1 MLRPPIKSPAQHTE
15 ERSAPGKAPMRTLIF
30 TGKGGVGKTSVAAA
44 TALRAADMGLRTL
57 VMSTDPA
64 HSLADSLDLEGP
76 LGPEPVAIT
85 PNLYALEVSIYHDI
99 ESNWGI
105 VRQHFSQLM
114 AEQGVEGIL
123 ADEMSILPGMEEAFP
138 LIRIKKHKDEGDY
151 DLLVID
157 CAPTGETLR
166 LLSAPETFKWAINML
181 RGAEKFVIKPLLRPM
196 GKINPTLGKMIAP
209 TEVYEAVDD
218 MFAQMVGATETLT
231 NPMETSVRLV
241 MNPEK
246 MVIKESQRALT
257 YLSMYGM
264 TVDTVVVNKILP
276 VDQDSGYLNHWK
288 DVQQRYLQDVEHSFN
303 PLPIY
308 HVPYYAEEVVGIEKL
323 RAMGRDI
330 YGDTD
335 PTAVLYKEAPM
346 DLAKLEDGS
355 YRIKI
360 KLPFADVNQLDLFQN
375 GDELVIQ
382 IGDFR
387 RIMTL
392 PVSLA
397 GQEAG
402 QAEMEGDWLIVPFY
416 AAEDVRS

>member
-1 MLRPPIKSPAQHTE
+1 
-15 ERSAPGKAPMRTLIF
+15 MRTLIF

-76 LGPEPVAIT
+76 LGPEPIDIA
-85 PNLYALEVSIYHDI
+85 PNLKALEVSIYHDI

-105 VRQHFSQLM
+105 VREHFAQLM

-138 LIRIKKHKDEGDY
+138 LIRIKKHKDDGDY

-166 LLSAPETFKWAINML
+166 LLSAPETFKWAMGML

-196 GKINPTLGKMIAP
+196 SKLNPTLNKMIAP
-209 TEVYEAVDD
+209 TEVYEAVDN
-218 MFAQMVGATETLT
+218 MFEQMVGVTETLT
-231 NPMETSVRLV
+231 NPLETSVRLV

-288 DVQQRYLQDVEHSFN
+288 DVQQRYLQEVQHSFT
-303 PLPIY
+303 PLPIR
-308 HVPYYAEEVVGIEKL
+308 HVPYYAEEVVGLEKL

-330 YGDTD
+330 YGDAD
-335 PTAVLYKEAPM
+335 PTAVVYKQAPM
-346 DLAKLEDGS
+346 DIAKVGEGS
-355 YRIKI
+355 YRVKI
-360 KLPFADVNQLDLFQN
+360 KLPFADVSQLDLFQN
-375 GDELVIQ
+375 GDELVVQ

-392 PVSLA
+392 PISLA
-397 GQEAG
+397 GLEAG
-402 QAEMEGDWLIVPFY
+402 QAEMEDDWLIVPFL
-416 AAEDVRS
+416 APQGVAQ

>member
-1 MLRPPIKSPAQHTE
+1 
-15 ERSAPGKAPMRTLIF
+15 MRTLIF

-76 LGPEPVAIT
+76 LGPEPVQIT
-85 PNLYALEVSIYHDI
+85 PRLFALEVSIYHDI

-105 VRQHFSQLM
+105 VREHFAQLM

-138 LIRIKKHKDEGDY
+138 LIRIKKHKDQGDY

-196 GKINPTLGKMIAP
+196 GKLNPMLGKMIAP

-218 MFAQMVGATETLT
+218 MFAQMVGVTETLT
-231 NPMETSVRLV
+231 NPYETSVRLV

-288 DVQQRYLQDVEHSFN
+288 NVQQRYLQDVEHSFT

-308 HVPYYAEEVVGIEKL
+308 HVPYYAEEVVGLAKL
-323 RAMGRDI
+323 RKMGRDI
-330 YGDTD
+330 YGESD
-335 PTAVLYKEAPM
+335 PTAVLYTEAPM
-346 DLAKLEDGS
+346 DLAKLDDGT
-355 YRIKI
+355 YRVKI

-375 GDELVIQ
+375 GDELVVQ

-387 RIMTL
+387 RIITL

-416 AAEDVRS
+416 ATSAVRS

>member
-1 MLRPPIKSPAQHTE
+1 
-15 ERSAPGKAPMRTLIF
+15 MRTLIF

-76 LGPEPVAIT
+76 LGPEPVRIT
-85 PNLYALEVSIYHDI
+85 PTLDALEVSIYHDI

-105 VRQHFSQLM
+105 VREHFSQLM

-138 LIRIKKHKDEGDY
+138 LIRIKKHKDAGDY
-151 DLLVID
+151 DLLVVD

-166 LLSAPETFKWAINML
+166 LLSAPESFKWAIGML
-181 RGAEKFVIKPLLRPM
+181 RGAEKFLIKPLLRPM
-196 GKINPTLGKMIAP
+196 SKITPGLNKMVAP

-218 MFAQMVGATETLT
+218 LFRQMEGVTETLA
-231 NPMETSVRLV
+231 NPLETSIRLV

-288 DVQQRYLQDVEHSFN
+288 EIQQRYLQDVQNSFT
-303 PLPIY
+303 PLPIR
-308 HVPYYAEEVVGIEKL
+308 HVPYYAEEVVGLEKL
-323 RAMGRDI
+323 RTMGRDI
-330 YGDTD
+330 YADTD
-335 PTAVLYKEAPM
+335 PTAVLYQEAPM
-346 DLAKLEDGS
+346 DITKLGDGS
-355 YRIKI
+355 YRVKL

-392 PVSLA
+392 PTSLA

-402 QAEMEGDWLIVPFY
+402 QAEMDGDWLIVPFY
-416 AAEDVRS
+416 AANGVRA

>member
-1 MLRPPIKSPAQHTE
+1 
-15 ERSAPGKAPMRTLIF
+15 MRTLIF

-76 LGPEPVAIT
+76 LGPDPVRIT
-85 PNLYALEVSIYHDI
+85 STLDALEVSIYHDI

-138 LIRIKKHKDEGDY
+138 LIRIKKHKDAGDY

-166 LLSAPETFKWAINML
+166 LLSAPESFKWAIGML
-181 RGAEKFVIKPLLRPM
+181 RGAEKYLIKPLIRPM
-196 GKINPTLGKMIAP
+196 SRITPGLNKVVAP
-209 TEVYEAVDD
+209 SEVYEAVDD
-218 MFAQMVGATETLT
+218 LFRQMEGVTETLA
-231 NPMETSVRLV
+231 NPLETSIRLV

-264 TVDTVVVNKILP
+264 TVDMVVVNKILP

-288 DVQQRYLQDVEHSFN
+288 EIQQRYLQDVEQSFV
-303 PLPIY
+303 PLPIRR
-308 HVPYYAEEVVGIEKL
+308 VPYYAEEVVGLEKL
-323 RAMGRDI
+323 RVMGEDI
-330 YGDTD
+330 YGDID
-335 PTAVLYKEAPM
+335 PTAVLYREAPM
-346 DLAKLEDGS
+346 DISKLHDGT
-355 YRIKI
+355 YRVKL

-387 RIMTL
+387 RVITL
-392 PVSLA
+392 PTSLA

-402 QAEMEGDWLIVPFY
+402 QAEMDGDWLIVPFY
-416 AAEDVRS
+416 AANGVRS

>member
-1 MLRPPIKSPAQHTE
+1 
-15 ERSAPGKAPMRTLIF
+15 MRTLIF

-44 TALRAADMGLRTL
+44 TAVRAAEQGLRTL

-76 LGPEPVAIT
+76 LGPDPVRIAN
-85 PNLYALEVSIYHDI
+85 NLDALEVSIYHDI
-99 ESNWGI
+99 EENWGI
-105 VRQHFSQLM
+105 VREHFAQLM

-138 LIRIKKHKDEGDY
+138 LIRIKKHRDDNDY

-166 LLSAPETFKWAINML
+166 LLSAPETFKWAIAML
-181 RGAEKFVIKPLLRPM
+181 RGAERYLVKPLLRPM
-196 GKINPTLGKMIAP
+196 SKITPGLSKVVAP
-209 TEVYEAVDD
+209 AEVYDAIDS
-218 MFAQMVGATETLT
+218 MFAQMEGVASLLT
-231 NPMETSVRLV
+231 NPNETSVRLV

-264 TVDTVVVNKILP
+264 TVDTVIVNKILP
-276 VDQDSGYLNHWK
+276 LEQDSGYLNHWK
-288 DVQQRYLQDVEHSFN
+288 DIQQRYLQDVEHSFT
-303 PLPIY
+303 PLPI
-308 HVPYYAEEVVGIEKL
+308 HQVPYYPEEVVGL
-323 RAMGRDI
+323 NSLHQMGLDI
-330 YGDTD
+330 YGSSD
-335 PTAVLYKEAPM
+335 PTAVLYREAPM
-346 DLAKLEDGS
+346 DISKLDDGTYS
-355 YRIKI
+355 VRLR
-360 KLPFADVNQLDLFQN
+360 LPFADVDQLDLFQN

-392 PVSLA
+392 PTSLA
-397 GQEAG
+397 GLEAG
-402 QAEMEGDWLIVPFY
+402 QAEMDGAWLIVPFGTPEPV
-416 AAEDVRS
+416 AG

>member
-1 MLRPPIKSPAQHTE
+1 
-15 ERSAPGKAPMRTLIF
+15 MRTLIF

-44 TALRAADMGLRTL
+44 TAVRAADRGLRTL

-76 LGPEPVAIT
+76 LGPEPVAVT
-85 PNLYALEVSIYHDI
+85 PYLHALEVSIYHDI
-99 ESNWGI
+99 ENNWGI
-105 VRQHFSQLM
+105 VREHFSQLM
-114 AEQGVEGIL
+114 AEQGVQGIL

-138 LIRIKKHKDEGDY
+138 LIRIKHHKDRGDY
-151 DLLVID
+151 DLLIID

-166 LLSAPETFKWAINML
+166 LLSAPETFKWAISML
-181 RGAEKFVIKPLLRPM
+181 RSAERFLIKPILRPM
-196 GKINPTLGKMIAP
+196 SKITPGLNKMVAP
-209 TEVYEAVDD
+209 SEVYDAVDD
-218 MFAQMVGATETLT
+218 MFRQMEGITTTLS
-231 NPMETSVRLV
+231 NPMETSIRLV

-257 YLSMYGM
+257 YLSMYGL

-288 DVQQRYLQDVEHSFN
+288 DIQQRYLQEVEHGFA
-303 PLPIY
+303 PLPIR
-308 HVPYYAEEVVGIEKL
+308 HVPYYPEEVVGIAKL
-323 RAMGRDI
+323 RQMGNDI

-335 PTAVLYKEAPM
+335 PTAVLYNESPL
-346 DLAKLEDGS
+346 DISKLQDGS
-355 YRIKI
+355 YRVKI
-360 KLPFADVNQLDLFQN
+360 KLPFADVSQLDLFQN
-375 GDELVIQ
+375 GDELVVQ

-387 RIMTL
+387 RILTL
-392 PVSLA
+392 PTSLA

-416 AAEDVRS
+416 AAVPVR

>member
-1 MLRPPIKSPAQHTE
+1 
-15 ERSAPGKAPMRTLIF
+15 MRTLIF

-64 HSLADSLDLEGP
+64 HSLADSLDLDGP
-76 LGPEPVAIT
+76 LGPEPVRIT
-85 PNLYALEVSIYHDI
+85 PTLDALEVSIYHDI

-105 VRQHFSQLM
+105 VREHFSQLM

-138 LIRIKKHKDEGDY
+138 LIRIKKHKDAGDY
-151 DLLVID
+151 DLLVVD

-166 LLSAPETFKWAINML
+166 LLSSPGSFKWAISML
-181 RGAEKFVIKPLLRPM
+181 RGAEKFLIKPLLRPM
-196 GKINPTLGKMIAP
+196 SRLTPGLNKMVAP
-209 TEVYEAVDD
+209 AEVYEAVDD
-218 MFAQMVGATETLT
+218 MFRQMEGITETLA
-231 NPMETSVRLV
+231 NPEETSIRLV

-246 MVIKESQRALT
+246 MVIKESQRAFT

-276 VDQDSGYLNHWK
+276 VDKDSGYLNHWK
-288 DVQQRYLQDVEHSFN
+288 EIQQRYLQEVEHSFS
-303 PLPIY
+303 PLPIR
-308 HVPYYAEEVVGIEKL
+308 HVPYYAEEVVGLAKL
-323 RAMGRDI
+323 RVMGNDI

-335 PTAVLYKEAPM
+335 PTAVLYREAP
-346 DLAKLEDGS
+346 LEISKLPDGS
-355 YRIKI
+355 YRVKI
-360 KLPFADVNQLDLFQN
+360 KLPFADVSQLDLYQN

-392 PVSLA
+392 PISLA

-416 AAEDVRS
+416 AAVAVRR

>member
-1 MLRPPIKSPAQHTE
+1 
-15 ERSAPGKAPMRTLIF
+15 MRTLIF

-76 LGPEPVAIT
+76 LGPEPVRIT
-85 PNLYALEVSIYHDI
+85 ATLDALEVSIYHDI

-138 LIRIKKHKDEGDY
+138 LIRIKKHKDAGDY

-166 LLSAPETFKWAINML
+166 LLSAPESFKWAIGML
-181 RGAEKFVIKPLLRPM
+181 RGAEKYLIKPLIRPM
-196 GKINPTLGKMIAP
+196 SRITPGLNKMVAP
-209 TEVYEAVDD
+209 SEVYEAVDD
-218 MFAQMVGATETLT
+218 LFRQMEGVTETLA
-231 NPMETSVRLV
+231 NPLETSIRLV

-264 TVDTVVVNKILP
+264 TVDMVIVNKILP
-276 VDQDSGYLNHWK
+276 TDKDSGYLNHWK
-288 DVQQRYLQDVEHSFN
+288 EIQQRYLQDVEHSFV
-303 PLPIY
+303 PLPIRR
-308 HVPYYAEEVVGIEKL
+308 VPYYAEEVVGLEKL
-323 RAMGRDI
+323 RIMGQDV
-330 YGDTD
+330 YGDSD
-335 PTAVLYKEAPM
+335 PTAVLYRQAPM
-346 DLAKLEDGS
+346 DISKLHDGT
-355 YRIKI
+355 YRVKL

-375 GDELVIQ
+375 GDELVVQ

-387 RIMTL
+387 RVITL
-392 PVSLA
+392 PTSLA

-402 QAEMEGDWLIVPFY
+402 QAEMDGDWLIVPFY
-416 AAEDVRS
+416 AANGVRT

>member
-1 MLRPPIKSPAQHTE
+1 
-15 ERSAPGKAPMRTLIF
+15 MRTLIF
-30 TGKGGVGKTSVAAA
+30 TGKGGVGKTSVAAS

-64 HSLADSLDLEGP
+64 HSLADSLDMEGP
-76 LGPEPVAIT
+76 LGPGPVRLT
-85 PNLYALEVSIYHDI
+85 PYLDALEVSIYHDI

-105 VRQHFSQLM
+105 VREHFSQLM

-138 LIRIKKHKDEGDY
+138 LIRIRQHKEADDY

-166 LLSAPETFKWAINML
+166 LLSAPETFKWAIAML
-181 RGAEKFVIKPLLRPM
+181 RGAERFLVKPLLRPM
-196 GKINPTLGKMIAP
+196 SKITPGLNKMVAP
-209 TEVYEAVDD
+209 SEVYEAIDN
-218 MFAQMVGATETLT
+218 MFTQMEGVTSLLT
-231 NPMETSVRLV
+231 DPHETSVRLV

-276 VDQDSGYLNHWK
+276 LDQDSGYLNHWK
-288 DVQQRYLQDVEHSFN
+288 DIQQRYLQEVEHSFT

-308 HVPYYAEEVVGIEKL
+308 RVPYYAEEVVGLEKL
-323 RAMGRDI
+323 RRMGVDI
-330 YGDTD
+330 YGDTN
-335 PTAVLYKEAPM
+335 PTAILYEQSPM
-346 DLAKLEDGS
+346 DISKQSDGV
-355 YRIKI
+355 YQVRL
-360 KLPFADVNQLDLFQN
+360 KLPFADVDQLDLFQN

-392 PVSLA
+392 PTSLA
-397 GQEAG
+397 GLEAG
-402 QAEMEGDWLIVPFY
+402 QAEMEGDWLSVPFY
-416 AAEDVRS
+416 SAAVSANGR

>member
-1 MLRPPIKSPAQHTE
+1 
-15 ERSAPGKAPMRTLIF
+15 MRTLIF

-44 TALRAADMGLRTL
+44 TALRAADLGIRTL

-76 LGPEPVAIT
+76 LGPEPVQIA
-85 PNLYALEVSIYHDI
+85 PNLHALEVSIHHDI

-105 VRQHFSQLM
+105 VREHFAQLM

-138 LIRIKKHKDEGDY
+138 LIRIKTHKDQGDY

-196 GKINPTLGKMIAP
+196 GKLNPALGKMIAP
-209 TEVYEAVDD
+209 TEVYDAVDD
-218 MFAQMVGATETLT
+218 MFAQMVGVTEALT
-231 NPMETSVRLV
+231 NPLETSVRLV

-288 DVQQRYLQDVEHSFN
+288 DVQQRYLQDVEHSFT

-308 HVPYYAEEVVGIEKL
+308 HVPYYAEEVVGLDKL
-323 RAMGRDI
+323 RAMSRDI
-330 YGDTD
+330 YGDAD
-335 PTAVLYKEAPM
+335 PTEIVYKESPM
-346 DLAKLEDGS
+346 DLAKLDDGT

-416 AAEDVRS
+416 AVDRVST

>member
-1 MLRPPIKSPAQHTE
+1 
-15 ERSAPGKAPMRTLIF
+15 MRTLIF

-76 LGPEPVAIT
+76 LGPEPVRIT
-85 PNLYALEVSIYHDI
+85 PTLDALEVSIYHDI

-105 VRQHFSQLM
+105 VREHFSQLM

-138 LIRIKKHKDEGDY
+138 LIRIKKHKDAGDY
-151 DLLVID
+151 DLLVVD

-166 LLSAPETFKWAINML
+166 LLSAPESFKWAIGML
-181 RGAEKFVIKPLLRPM
+181 RGAEKFLIKPLLRPM
-196 GKINPTLGKMIAP
+196 SKITPGLNKVVAP

-218 MFAQMVGATETLT
+218 LFRQMEGVTETLA
-231 NPMETSVRLV
+231 NPLETSIRLV

-288 DVQQRYLQDVEHSFN
+288 EIQQRYLQDVQNSFT
-303 PLPIY
+303 PLPIR
-308 HVPYYAEEVVGIEKL
+308 HVPYYAEEVVGLEKL
-323 RAMGRDI
+323 RTMGRDI
-330 YGDTD
+330 YADSD
-335 PTAVLYKEAPM
+335 PTAVLYQEAPM
-346 DLAKLEDGS
+346 DISKLGDGS
-355 YRIKI
+355 YRVKL

-392 PVSLA
+392 PTSLA

-402 QAEMEGDWLIVPFY
+402 QAEMDGDWLIVPFY
-416 AAEDVRS
+416 AANGVRA

>member
-1 MLRPPIKSPAQHTE
+1 
-15 ERSAPGKAPMRTLIF
+15 MRTLIF

-76 LGPEPVAIT
+76 LGPEPIQIT
-85 PNLYALEVSIYHDI
+85 PTLYALEVSIYHDI

-138 LIRIKKHKDEGDY
+138 LIRIQKHKDEGDY

-196 GKINPTLGKMIAP
+196 SKLNPTLGKMIAP

-218 MFAQMVGATETLT
+218 MFAQMVGITETLT
-231 NPMETSVRLV
+231 NPAETSVRLV

-288 DVQQRYLQDVEHSFN
+288 DIQQRYLQDVEHSFA

-308 HVPYYAEEVVGIEKL
+308 HVPYYAEEVVGLEKL
-323 RAMGRDI
+323 RAMGLDI
-330 YGDTD
+330 YGDSD
-335 PTAVLYKEAPM
+335 PTAVLYEEAPM
-346 DLAKLEDGS
+346 DLAKLDDGS
-355 YRIKI
+355 YRVRI

-416 AAEDVRS
+416 AANGVRV

>member
-1 MLRPPIKSPAQHTE
+1 
-15 ERSAPGKAPMRTLIF
+15 MRTLIF

-76 LGPEPVAIT
+76 LGPEPVRIT
-85 PNLYALEVSIYHDI
+85 SHLDALEVSIYHDI
-99 ESNWGI
+99 DSNWGI
-105 VRQHFSQLM
+105 VREHFAQLM
-114 AEQGVEGIL
+114 AEQGVQGIL

-138 LIRIKKHKDEGDY
+138 LIRIKKHKERGDY

-166 LLSAPETFKWAINML
+166 LLSAPETFKWAIQML
-181 RGAEKFVIKPLLRPM
+181 RGAERFLIKPLLRPM
-196 GKINPTLGKMIAP
+196 SKITPGLSKMVAP
-209 TEVYEAVDD
+209 AEVYEAVDD
-218 MFAQMVGATETLT
+218 MFHQLEGVTSTLA
-231 NPMETSVRLV
+231 NPRETSIRLV

-264 TVDTVVVNKILP
+264 TVDMVVVNKILP
-276 VDQDSGYLNHWK
+276 TEKDSGYLNHWK
-288 DVQQRYLQDVEHSFN
+288 DVQQRYLQDVEHSFS
-303 PLPIY
+303 PLPICR
-308 HVPYYAEEVVGIEKL
+308 VPYYAEEVVGLAKL
-323 RAMGRDI
+323 RQMGADV

-335 PTAVLYKEAPM
+335 PTAVLYDKAPLEM
-346 DLAKLEDGS
+346 TKLGDGS
-355 YRIKI
+355 YRVKI
-360 KLPFADVNQLDLFQN
+360 RLPFADASQLDLFQN
-375 GDELVIQ
+375 GDELVVQ

-392 PVSLA
+392 PISLA
-397 GQEAG
+397 GCEAG
-402 QAEMEGDWLIVPFY
+402 QAEMDGEWLIVPFY
-416 AAEDVRS
+416 AAQGVHR

>member
-1 MLRPPIKSPAQHTE
+1 
-15 ERSAPGKAPMRTLIF
+15 MRTLIF

-44 TALRAADMGLRTL
+44 TAVRAADMGLRTL

-64 HSLADSLDLEGP
+64 HSLADSFDLEGP

-85 PNLYALEVSIYHDI
+85 PYLHALEVSIYHDI
-99 ESNWGI
+99 ENNWGI
-105 VRQHFSQLM
+105 VREHFSQLM
-114 AEQGVEGIL
+114 AEQGVQGIL

-138 LIRIKKHKDEGDY
+138 LIRIKHHKDRGDY
-151 DLLVID
+151 DLLIID

-166 LLSAPETFKWAINML
+166 LLSAPETFKWAIAML
-181 RGAEKFVIKPLLRPM
+181 RSAERFLIKPLLRPM
-196 GKINPTLGKMIAP
+196 SKITPGLNKMVAP
-209 TEVYEAVDD
+209 PEVYEAVDE
-218 MFAQMVGATETLT
+218 MFRQMEGITATLA
-231 NPMETSVRLV
+231 NPQETSIRLV

-257 YLSMYGM
+257 YLSMYGL

-288 DVQQRYLQDVEHSFN
+288 TIQQRYLQEVEHGFN
-303 PLPIY
+303 PLPIK
-308 HVPYYAEEVVGIEKL
+308 HVPYYAEEVVGIAKL
-323 RAMGRDI
+323 RQMGIDI

-335 PTAVLYKEAPM
+335 PTAVLYNESPL
-346 DLAKLEDGS
+346 DISKLQDGS
-355 YRIKI
+355 YRVKI
-360 KLPFADVNQLDLFQN
+360 KLPFADVSQLDLFQN
-375 GDELVIQ
+375 GDELVVQ

-387 RIMTL
+387 RILTL
-392 PVSLA
+392 PTSLA

-416 AAEDVRS
+416 AAVPTH

>member
-1 MLRPPIKSPAQHTE
+1 
-15 ERSAPGKAPMRTLIF
+15 MRTLIF
-30 TGKGGVGKTSVAAA
+30 TGKGGVGKTSVAAS

-64 HSLADSLDLEGP
+64 HSLADSLDLDGP
-76 LGPEPVAIT
+76 LGPEPVHIT
-85 PNLYALEVSIYHDI
+85 PTLDALEVSIYHDI

-105 VRQHFSQLM
+105 VREHFSQLM
-114 AEQGVEGIL
+114 AEQGVVGIL
-123 ADEMSILPGMEEAFP
+123 ADEMSVLPGMEEAFP
-138 LIRIKKHKDEGDY
+138 LIRIKKHKDAGDY

-166 LLSAPETFKWAINML
+166 LLSAPESFKWAISML
-181 RGAEKFVIKPLLRPM
+181 RGAEKFLIKPLLRPM
-196 GKINPTLGKMIAP
+196 SKITPGLNKMVAP

-218 MFAQMVGATETLT
+218 MFTQMEGVTQSLT
-231 NPMETSVRLV
+231 DPMETSIRLV

-276 VDQDSGYLNHWK
+276 VNQDSGYLNHWK
-288 DVQQRYLQDVEHSFN
+288 EIQQRYLQDVQHSFA
-303 PLPIY
+303 PLPIR
-308 HVPYYAEEVVGIEKL
+308 HVPYYAEEVVGLDKL
-323 RAMGRDI
+323 RQMGLDV
-330 YGDTD
+330 YGDSD

-346 DLAKLEDGS
+346 DLSKLHDGS
-355 YRIKI
+355 YRVKI
-360 KLPFADVNQLDLFQN
+360 KLPFADVSQLDLYQN

-392 PVSLA
+392 PTSLA

-416 AAEDVRS
+416 AANGVRR

>member
-1 MLRPPIKSPAQHTE
+1 
-15 ERSAPGKAPMRTLIF
+15 MRTLIF

-76 LGPEPVAIT
+76 LGPEPVQIT
-85 PNLYALEVSIYHDI
+85 PKLFALEVSIYHDI
-99 ESNWGI
+99 ESNWGV
-105 VRQHFSQLM
+105 VREHFAQLM

-138 LIRIKKHKDEGDY
+138 LIRIKKHKDQGDY

-166 LLSAPETFKWAINML
+166 LLSSPETFKWAINML

-196 GKINPTLGKMIAP
+196 GKLNPMLGKMIAP

-218 MFAQMVGATETLT
+218 MFAQMVGVTETLT
-231 NPMETSVRLV
+231 NPYETSVRLV

-288 DVQQRYLQDVEHSFN
+288 RVQQRYLQDVDHSFA

-308 HVPYYAEEVVGIEKL
+308 HVPYYAEEVVGLAKL
-323 RAMGRDI
+323 RQMGRDI
-330 YGDTD
+330 YGDAD
-335 PTAVLYKEAPM
+335 PTAVLYTEAPM
-346 DLAKLEDGS
+346 DLAKLEDGT

-387 RIMTL
+387 RIITL

-416 AAEDVRS
+416 ATSAVRS

>member
-1 MLRPPIKSPAQHTE
+1 
-15 ERSAPGKAPMRTLIF
+15 MRTLIF

-64 HSLADSLDLEGP
+64 HSLADSLDMDGP
-76 LGPEPVAIT
+76 LGPEPIRIT
-85 PNLYALEVSIYHDI
+85 PKLDALEVSIYHDI

-105 VRQHFSQLM
+105 VREHFAKLM
-114 AEQGVEGIL
+114 ADQGVEGIV

-138 LIRIKKHKDEGDY
+138 LLRIKKHHEAGDY

-166 LLSAPETFKWAINML
+166 LLSAPETFKWAIAMF
-181 RGAEKFVIKPLLRPM
+181 RGAERFLVKPLLRPM
-196 GKINPTLGKMIAP
+196 SKITPGLNKMVAP
-209 TEVYEAVDD
+209 SEVYEAVDN
-218 MFAQMVGATETLT
+218 MFAQMEGITELLN
-231 NPMETSVRLV
+231 NPLQTSVRLV

-276 VDQDSGYLNHWK
+276 IDQDSGYLNHWK
-288 DVQQRYLQDVEHSFN
+288 DVQQRYMRDVEHSFN
-303 PLPIY
+303 PLPIRR
-308 HVPYYAEEVVGIEKL
+308 VPYYAEEVVGLAKL
-323 RAMGRDI
+323 RQMGADI
-330 YGDTD
+330 YADTD
-335 PTAVLYKEAPM
+335 PTEVLYREAPM
-346 DLAKLEDGS
+346 DLKKLSDGS
-355 YRIKI
+355 YMVRI

-397 GQEAG
+397 GLEAG
-402 QAEMEGDWLIVPFY
+402 QAEMEDDWLIVPF
-416 AAEDVRS
+416 AAGQMVNGRA

>member
-1 MLRPPIKSPAQHTE
+1 
-15 ERSAPGKAPMRTLIF
+15 MRTLIF

-76 LGPEPVAIT
+76 LGPEPVQIA
-85 PNLYALEVSIYHDI
+85 PNLHALEVSIHHDI

-105 VRQHFSQLM
+105 VREHFAQLM

-138 LIRIKKHKDEGDY
+138 LIRIKKHKDEGDF

-196 GKINPTLGKMIAP
+196 GKLNPALGKMIAP

-218 MFAQMVGATETLT
+218 MFAQMVGVTEALT
-231 NPMETSVRLV
+231 NPLETSVRLV

-288 DVQQRYLQDVEHSFN
+288 DVQQRYLQDVEHSFA

-308 HVPYYAEEVVGIEKL
+308 HVPYYAEEVVGLDKL
-323 RAMGRDI
+323 RAMSRDI
-330 YGDTD
+330 YGDAD
-335 PTAVLYKEAPM
+335 PTAIVYKESPM
-346 DLAKLEDGS
+346 DLAKLDDGT

-416 AAEDVRS
+416 AADRVSS

>member
-1 MLRPPIKSPAQHTE
+1 
-15 ERSAPGKAPMRTLIF
+15 MRTLIF

-76 LGPEPVAIT
+76 LGPDPVQIT
-85 PNLYALEVSIYHDI
+85 STLDALEVSIYHDI

-138 LIRIKKHKDEGDY
+138 LIRIKKHKDAGDY

-166 LLSAPETFKWAINML
+166 LLSAPESFKWAIGML
-181 RGAEKFVIKPLLRPM
+181 RGAEKYLIKPLIRPM
-196 GKINPTLGKMIAP
+196 SRITPGLNKVVAP
-209 TEVYEAVDD
+209 SEVYEAVDD
-218 MFAQMVGATETLT
+218 LFRQMEGVTETLA
-231 NPMETSVRLV
+231 NPLETSIRLV

-264 TVDTVVVNKILP
+264 TVDMVVVNKILP
-276 VDQDSGYLNHWK
+276 TDQDSGYLNHWK
-288 DVQQRYLQDVEHSFN
+288 EIQQRYLQDVEQSFV
-303 PLPIY
+303 PLPIRR
-308 HVPYYAEEVVGIEKL
+308 VPYYAEEVVGLEKL
-323 RAMGRDI
+323 RVMGQDI
-330 YGDTD
+330 YGDSD
-335 PTAVLYKEAPM
+335 PTAVLYREAPM
-346 DLAKLEDGS
+346 DISKLHDGT
-355 YRIKI
+355 YRVKL

-387 RIMTL
+387 RVITL
-392 PVSLA
+392 PTSLA

-402 QAEMEGDWLIVPFY
+402 QAEMDGDWLIVPFY
-416 AAEDVRS
+416 AANGVRS

>member
-1 MLRPPIKSPAQHTE
+1 
-15 ERSAPGKAPMRTLIF
+15 MRTLIF

-76 LGPEPVAIT
+76 LGPDPVRIT
-85 PNLYALEVSIYHDI
+85 STLDALEVSIYHDI

-138 LIRIKKHKDEGDY
+138 LIRIKKHKDAGDY

-166 LLSAPETFKWAINML
+166 LLSAPESFKWAIGML
-181 RGAEKFVIKPLLRPM
+181 RGAEKYLIKPLIRPM
-196 GKINPTLGKMIAP
+196 SRITPGLNKMVAP
-209 TEVYEAVDD
+209 SEVYEAVDD
-218 MFAQMVGATETLT
+218 LFRQMEGVTETLA
-231 NPMETSVRLV
+231 NPLETSIRLV

-264 TVDTVVVNKILP
+264 TVDMVVVNKILP

-288 DVQQRYLQDVEHSFN
+288 EIQQRYLQDVEQSFV
-303 PLPIY
+303 PLPIRR
-308 HVPYYAEEVVGIEKL
+308 VPYYAEEVVGLEKL
-323 RAMGRDI
+323 RVMGEDI
-330 YGDTD
+330 YGDID
-335 PTAVLYKEAPM
+335 PTAVLYREAPM
-346 DLAKLEDGS
+346 DISKLHDGT
-355 YRIKI
+355 YRVKL

-387 RIMTL
+387 RVITL
-392 PVSLA
+392 PTSLA

-402 QAEMEGDWLIVPFY
+402 QAEMDGDWLIVPFY
-416 AAEDVRS
+416 AANGVRS

>member
-1 MLRPPIKSPAQHTE
+1 
-15 ERSAPGKAPMRTLIF
+15 MRTLIF

-44 TALRAADMGLRTL
+44 TAVRAADMGLRTL

-76 LGPEPVAIT
+76 LGPEPVAVT
-85 PNLYALEVSIYHDI
+85 PYLHALEVSIYHDI
-99 ESNWGI
+99 ENNWGI
-105 VRQHFSQLM
+105 VREHFSQLM
-114 AEQGVEGIL
+114 AEQGVQGIL

-138 LIRIKKHKDEGDY
+138 LIRIKHHKDRGDY
-151 DLLVID
+151 DLLIID

-166 LLSAPETFKWAINML
+166 LLSAPETFKWAISML
-181 RGAEKFVIKPLLRPM
+181 RSAERFLIKPLLRPM
-196 GKINPTLGKMIAP
+196 SKITPGLNKMVAP
-209 TEVYEAVDD
+209 AEVYDAVDD
-218 MFAQMVGATETLT
+218 MFRQMEGITSTLA
-231 NPMETSVRLV
+231 NPQETSIRLV

-257 YLSMYGM
+257 YLSMYGL

-288 DVQQRYLQDVEHSFN
+288 NIQQRYLQEVEHAFA
-303 PLPIY
+303 PLPIR
-308 HVPYYAEEVVGIEKL
+308 HVPYYPEEVVGIAKL
-323 RAMGRDI
+323 RQMGNDI

-335 PTAVLYKEAPM
+335 PTAVLYNESPL
-346 DLAKLEDGS
+346 DISKLQDGS
-355 YRIKI
+355 YRVKI
-360 KLPFADVNQLDLFQN
+360 KLPFADVSQLDLFQN
-375 GDELVIQ
+375 GDELVVQ

-387 RIMTL
+387 RILTL
-392 PVSLA
+392 PTSLA

-416 AAEDVRS
+416 AAVPAR

>member
-1 MLRPPIKSPAQHTE
+1 
-15 ERSAPGKAPMRTLIF
+15 MRTLIF

-44 TALRAADMGLRTL
+44 TAVRAAEQGLRTL

-76 LGPEPVAIT
+76 LGPEPVRVAN
-85 PNLYALEVSIYHDI
+85 NLHALEVSIYHDI
-99 ESNWGI
+99 EENWGI
-105 VRQHFSQLM
+105 VREHFAQLM

-138 LIRIKKHKDEGDY
+138 LIRIKKHRDGNDY

-166 LLSAPETFKWAINML
+166 LLSAPETFKWAIAML
-181 RGAEKFVIKPLLRPM
+181 RGAERYLVKPLLRPM
-196 GKINPTLGKMIAP
+196 SKITPGLSKVVAP
-209 TEVYEAVDD
+209 AEVYEAIDH
-218 MFAQMVGATETLT
+218 MFGQMEGVASLLT
-231 NPMETSVRLV
+231 DPNETSVRLV

-264 TVDTVVVNKILP
+264 TVDTVIVNKILP
-276 VDQDSGYLNHWK
+276 LEQDSGYLNHWK
-288 DVQQRYLQDVEHSFN
+288 DIQQRYLQDVEQSFT
-303 PLPIY
+303 PLPI
-308 HVPYYAEEVVGIEKL
+308 HRVPYYPEEVVGLDRLHE
-323 RAMGRDI
+323 MGLDI
-330 YGDTD
+330 YGSSD
-335 PTAVLYKEAPM
+335 PTAVLYREAPM
-346 DLAKLEDGS
+346 DISKLDNGTYS
-355 YRIKI
+355 VKLR
-360 KLPFADVNQLDLFQN
+360 LPFADVDQLDLFQN

-397 GQEAG
+397 GLEAG
-402 QAEMEGDWLIVPFY
+402 QAEMDGDWLIVPFG
-416 AAEDVRS
+416 AAAPVAG

>member
-1 MLRPPIKSPAQHTE
+1 
-15 ERSAPGKAPMRTLIF
+15 MRTLIF

-44 TALRAADMGLRTL
+44 TALRAADMGIRTL

-76 LGPEPVAIT
+76 LGPSPVKIT
-85 PNLYALEVSIYHDI
+85 PFLDALEVSIYHDI
-99 ESNWGI
+99 QSNWGI
-105 VRQHFSQLM
+105 VREHFAQLM
-114 AEQGVEGIL
+114 ADQGVQGIL
-123 ADEMSILPGMEEAFP
+123 ADEMSVLPGMEEALP
-138 LIRIKKHKDEGDY
+138 LIRIKKHSDEGDY

-166 LLSAPETFKWAINML
+166 LLSAPETFKWAMGML

-196 GKINPTLGKMIAP
+196 SKINPTLNKMIAP
-209 TEVYEAVDD
+209 TEVYDAIDD
-218 MFAQMVGATETLT
+218 MFEQMVGVTRILT
-231 NPMETSVRLV
+231 NPLETSVRLV

-276 VDQDSGYLNHWK
+276 VDKDSGYLNHWK
-288 DVQQRYLQDVEHSFN
+288 DVQQRYLQDVQHSFS
-303 PLPIY
+303 PVPIH
-308 HVPYYAEEVVGIEKL
+308 HVPYYREEVVGLVKL
-323 RAMGRDI
+323 REMGKDV
-330 YGDTD
+330 YGDAD
-335 PTAVLYKEAPM
+335 PTAIVYKEAPM
-346 DLAKLEDGS
+346 DISKVSDGFYRVKL
-355 YRIKI
+355 
-360 KLPFADVNQLDLFQN
+360 KLPFANVSQLDLFQN
-375 GDELVIQ
+375 GDELVVQ

-397 GQEAG
+397 GLEAG
-402 QAEMEGDWLIVPFY
+402 QAEMEGQWLIVPFQ
-416 AAEDVRS
+416 AAQGVVR